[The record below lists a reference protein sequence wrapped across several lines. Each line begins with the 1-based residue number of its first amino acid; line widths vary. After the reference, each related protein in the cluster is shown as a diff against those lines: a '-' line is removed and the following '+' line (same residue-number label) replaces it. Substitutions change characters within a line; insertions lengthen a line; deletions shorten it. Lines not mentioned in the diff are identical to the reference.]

1 MLSQEHK
8 SKSMKTQTIL
18 LMALLA
24 ASVITFAAT
33 VRADV
38 VSGEAI
44 TTQSDDKIMPDNLET
59 AVFGNGCFWCTEAV
73 FQRVRGVHSVV
84 SGYAGGHVENPT
96 YRQVTTGTTGHAE
109 VIQIKYDPNEVDYDK
124 LLQIFFRTHDPTTLN
139 RQGNDIGPQYRS
151 IILYSSEEQKSIA
164 EDVKQ
169 RLGEAEIWPDPIV
182 TEITP
187 LDIFYEAE
195 EYHQNYFN
203 RNSEQAYCQVVI
215 VPKLEK
221 FERLFQDRVAQ

>member
-1 MLSQEHK
+1 MKKLTLTLAVLLIGTAITLSINHYANAVKGE
-8 SKSMKTQTIL
+8 
-18 LMALLA
+18 
-24 ASVITFAAT
+24 VIT
-33 VRADV
+33 
-38 VSGEAI
+38 I
-44 TTQSDDKIMPDNLET
+44 KSDDTDMPDNLET

-96 YRQVTTGTTGHAE
+96 YRQVTSGTTGHAE

-124 LLQIFFRTHDPTTLN
+124 LLQIFFRTHNPTTLN

-151 IILYSSEEQKSIA
+151 IILYSTDEQKQIA
-164 EDVKQ
+164 QEVKQ
-169 RLGEAEIWPDPIV
+169 RLGEAEIWEDTIV

-187 LDIFYEAE
+187 LDIFYQAE
-195 EYHQNYFN
+195 DYHQDYFN
-203 RNSEQAYCQVVI
+203 RNSDQAYCQVVI

-221 FERLFQDRVAQ
+221 FERLFEDRVAN

>member
-1 MLSQEHK
+1 M
-8 SKSMKTQTIL
+8 
-18 LMALLA
+18 MALFA
-24 ASVITFAAT
+24 ASVISLAAT

-38 VSGEAI
+38 GTGEAI
-44 TTQSDDKIMPDNLET
+44 TTQSDYKDMPDNLET

-109 VIQIKYDPNEVDYDK
+109 VIQIKYDPSEVDYDK
-124 LLQIFFRTHDPTTLN
+124 LLQIFFRTHNPTTLN

-195 EYHQNYFN
+195 DYHQNYFN
-203 RNSEQAYCQVVI
+203 RNSDQAYCQVVI

>member
-1 MLSQEHK
+1 
-8 SKSMKTQTIL
+8 
-18 LMALLA
+18 MALFA
-24 ASVITFAAT
+24 ASVIILAAT
-33 VRADV
+33 VRSNV

>member
-1 MLSQEHK
+1 
-8 SKSMKTQTIL
+8 
-18 LMALLA
+18 MALFA
-24 ASVITFAAT
+24 ASVITLAAT
-33 VRADV
+33 VRSNV

-187 LDIFYEAE
+187 LGIFYEAE

>member
-1 MLSQEHK
+1 
-8 SKSMKTQTIL
+8 MKTLTL
-18 LMALLA
+18 LMMALFA
-24 ASVITFAAT
+24 ASVISLAAT

-38 VSGEAI
+38 GTGEAI
-44 TTQSDDKIMPDNLET
+44 TTQSDYKDMPDNLET

-109 VIQIKYDPNEVDYDK
+109 VIQIKYDPSEVDYDK
-124 LLQIFFRTHDPTTLN
+124 LLQIFFRTHNPTTLN

-195 EYHQNYFN
+195 DYHQNYFN
-203 RNSEQAYCQVVI
+203 RNSDQAYCQVVI